1 MLARHLRSTTDLWLD
16 SHPAHGTPP
25 PQAIALLVAQAGAL
39 GQHLPVAV
47 FLLALEEDRPTDLWL
62 TVAVFLVSGLNGS
75 SFEEAQFLERV
86 IGIITGHDPSV
97 PLFLY
102 YPMHLV
108 HSPLC
113 VPEGYIER
121 FDFIRDADDN
131 INHDRQ
137 CKPTPPSASALP
149 AHKAEGVACVQ
160 MWLRW

>member
-1 MLARHLRSTTDLWLD
+1 MVDC
-16 SHPAHGTPP
+16 
-25 PQAIALLVAQAGAL
+25 
-39 GQHLPVAV
+39 PV
-47 FLLALEEDRPTDLWL
+47 WL

-131 INHDRQ
+131 VNHDRQ